1 MIKQGTFYNISGV
14 AIAMAREQGVDREA
28 EVRASFLEKLDRIMD
43 STGPGETMVNVLEEL
58 EGKGVLMGIVTFQR
72 RPRLEH
78 RLEAWNLKNYFRSIV
93 TPEQHSEFKP
103 SPAPFLAAIK
113 ELAIPTARCLVVGD
127 EPVDMIGGRKAG
139 AETIGLPQGFFS
151 DEELREAG
159 ADHIISSLTELPG
172 LVQ

>member
-14 AIAMAREQGVDREA
+14 AVAMARQQGVDGEA
-28 EVRASFLEKLDRIMD
+28 EVRARFLERLDQVMD
-43 STGPGETMVNVLEEL
+43 STGPGESMVNVLEDL
-58 EGKGVLMGIVTFQR
+58 ERKGVLMGIVTFQR
-72 RPRLEH
+72 RPRLQH

-113 ELAIPTARCLVVGD
+113 ELDIPTARCLVVGD

-151 DEELREAG
+151 EEELRQAG
-159 ADHIISSLTELPG
+159 ADHIISSLTKLPT